1 MRLDIVKKLDRV
13 LQERIDS
20 EPLVV
25 YLLCEVRKLLD
36 YEKHPPTPLRMF
48 CNWALHVDL
57 TYPSNTRPFI
67 QSVDAV
73 VAAIVASGTTA
84 ALSAQQALVQEFATF
99 DSFRIDL
106 LEFLSRHGLPTDLCV
121 RDDLWFAFLEAYALV
136 IEDGSLFCPVTTI
149 DAVTF
154 STRPPGMTPSDLS
167 FAPTWLVWLKQPHN
181 GHTALEISAEVSGT
195 TYSWGFRWR

>member
-1 MRLDIVKKLDRV
+1 MRLDIVKTLDRL
-13 LQERIDS
+13 LQERIDT

-36 YEKHPPTPLRMF
+36 YEKAPATPLRMF

-67 QSVDAV
+67 QNVDAV
-73 VAAIVASGTTA
+73 VAAIIASGTTA
-84 ALSAQQALVQEFATF
+84 ALAAQRALVQEFATF

-106 LEFLSRHGLPTDLCV
+106 LNFLSRHRLPTYLCV
-121 RDDLWFAFLEAYALV
+121 GDDLWFIFLEAYALV
-136 IEDGSLFCPVTTI
+136 IEDGSLFCQVMTV

-154 STRPPGMTPSDLS
+154 STRPQGMTPSDLS

-181 GHTALEISAEVSGT
+181 GHTTLEISAEVSGD

>member
-1 MRLDIVKKLDRV
+1 MRLDIVEKLDRV
-13 LQERIDS
+13 LQERIDT

-36 YEKHPPTPLRMF
+36 YEKGPPTPLRMF

-57 TYPSNTRPFI
+57 TYSSNTRPFI
-67 QSVDAV
+67 QNVDAV

-84 ALSAQQALVQEFATF
+84 ALTAQRALVQEFATF

-106 LEFLSRHGLPTDLCV
+106 LDFLSRHGLPTDLCV
-121 RDDLWFAFLEAYALV
+121 RDDVWFTFLAGYALV
-136 IEDGSLFCPVTTI
+136 IEDGSLFSAVTTV
-149 DAVTF
+149 DALTF
-154 STRPPGMTPSDLS
+154 STRPPGVTPSDLS

-181 GHTALEISAEVSGT
+181 GHTALEVSAEVSGA